1 LRKILQRRGLGGQL
15 GQSKHYSPRHLFNQN
30 HPDPRDEGGSMDMKK
45 FLIATGVAFVAT
57 VVWDFLFHG
66 LFLSP
71 TYYQPNTMTFV
82 QSESPSIWLFVGELV
97 QAGLLVYLWS
107 RVMGSFSAGVKG
119 GVTFGMLAH
128 LFMMVP
134 AAMYNHLFI
143 NGFPYAL
150 SWLWV
155 VGGLILGAIQGAI
168 AGALYKPAMAAK
180 MA

>member
-1 LRKILQRRGLGGQL
+1 
-15 GQSKHYSPRHLFNQN
+15 
-30 HPDPRDEGGSMDMKK
+30 MDVKK
-45 FLIATGVAFVAT
+45 FLMAMGAAFVAT

-71 TYYQPNTMTFV
+71 TYYQANTATFV
-82 QSESPSIWLFVGELV
+82 QSTSPSVWLFVGELI

-119 GVTFGMLAH
+119 GVTFGVLAH
-128 LFMMVP
+128 LFLIIP
-134 AAMYNHLFI
+134 GAMYNHLFI

-168 AGALYKPAMAAK
+168 AGALYKPSMAAK